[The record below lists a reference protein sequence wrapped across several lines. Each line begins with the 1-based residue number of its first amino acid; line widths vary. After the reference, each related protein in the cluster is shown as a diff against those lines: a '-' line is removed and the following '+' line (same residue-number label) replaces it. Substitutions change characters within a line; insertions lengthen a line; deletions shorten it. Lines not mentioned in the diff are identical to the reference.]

1 MRVVETLDQL
11 TGADLVG
18 QALGLGLG
26 HVLAVDGGRQV
37 DRDEVAV
44 LGRALDA
51 LERAEAGAQILQL
64 GVDLLVGHLDGVD
77 GDLQRLQVR
86 ELDLGPDVDL
96 GGEGQVL
103 AVLLAW

>member
-1 MRVVETLDQL
+1 M
-11 TGADLVG
+11 G

-26 HVLAVDGGRQV
+26 YVLAVDGGRQV

-44 LGRALDA
+44 LGGALDA

-77 GDLQRLQVR
+77 GDLQPLQVR

-96 GGEGQVL
+96 RGEGQVL
-103 AVLLAW
+103 AVLLVGDLDLGLAERLHV